1 MQTGRQTVLTREAY
15 LVMEA
20 AARQRHEYVAGAVYA
35 MAGGSQRHNRI
46 ALNLAARLLVHLA
59 GRPCQVYM
67 SDVKLFVA
75 AAEAYYYPDV
85 MVVCGEAQA
94 TAGTALV
101 VDAPV
106 LVVEVLS
113 EATES
118 IDRREKLAA
127 YRRLPSLQEYAL
139 VSQDRLEVELY
150 RREGDIGW
158 LYLCYEP
165 GDVVQFASVGVDL
178 PLAELYA
185 GTDVT

>member
-1 MQTGRQTVLTREAY
+1 MQTARQTVLTRDDY
-15 LVMEA
+15 LTMEQA
-20 AARQRHEYVAGAVYA
+20 SRQRHEYVAGAVYA

-46 ALNLAARLLVHLA
+46 ALNLAARLLQRLS

-67 SDVKLFVA
+67 SDVKLYVA

-94 TAGTALV
+94 TAGTGLV

-113 EATES
+113 EATET

-127 YRRLPSLQEYAL
+127 YRRLPGLQEYAL
-139 VSQDRLEVELY
+139 VSQDRLAVELY
-150 RREGDIGW
+150 RREGDLGW
-158 LYLCYEP
+158 LYVCYEP
-165 GDVVQFASVGVDL
+165 GDVVQFASVGVEV